1 MKRFIVIMVFFCFIP
16 ASCAKKPVN
25 IIEVSTPVKT
35 LNYIRRF
42 EDNVSLY
49 RDVEDKLIIQ
59 KEQVNGFDIF
69 SLDINEAILNF
80 EYTLTPQDN
89 LLYCKQLDVDRT
101 LKVKQL
107 GNSEENNELL
117 LEGKVT
123 KNIAKNIGYSQ
134 APLVSTSP
142 NQKYIVYCTVG
153 DILNHYSMQLYNME
167 TGKNLL
173 LIDTVDDVLLND
185 MQGNLSWSP
194 NETYLAISSKLIFNL
209 QNGKLISEI
218 NAENVLWSTSGDKLA
233 YTKLDKDFAKSIS
246 ILDINTTAID
256 EVFIVNQGEYL
267 PGYIVWNENETM
279 LAFVTSLI
287 DIEDSYNAIYSLDL
301 ESKEAVRIDTALK
314 MEIEQVSK
322 LESMHYNEAG
332 NILALTIADYLG
344 SYLYMYKMST
354 NEWKFFLDIE
364 YLHYENNEDYV
375 CIAGNRIYFIQ
386 DQDIVEV
393 DENMNAK
400 LIYKSENI
408 LEDIYLSKDGN
419 AMIIVENSKDRIV
432 LRQLVNFVL
441 KNM

>member
-1 MKRFIVIMVFFCFIP
+1 MKKFIILMVLLCFIT
-16 ASCAKKPVN
+16 ASCAEKPIN
-25 IIEVSTPVKT
+25 NIEVSTPIKT
-35 LNYIRRF
+35 LNYIGRL

-49 RDVEDKLIIQ
+49 RDIGDKLIVQ
-59 KEQVNGFDIF
+59 KEQEKGFELF

-80 EYTLTPQDN
+80 EYTLIPQDK

-107 GNSEENNELL
+107 GNSEENNVLL
-117 LEGKVT
+117 LEGEVT
-123 KNIAKNIGYSQ
+123 KNIAKNIAYSQ
-134 APLVSTSP
+134 TPLVSTSP

-153 DILNHYSMQLYNME
+153 DILNQYSMQLYNLE
-167 TGKNLL
+167 TGKTLL
-173 LIDTVDDVLLND
+173 LIDKVNEVLLND

-194 NETYLAISSKLIFNL
+194 NEGYLAISSKLIFNL

-218 NAENVLWSTSGDKLA
+218 NAGNVLWSTSSDKLA

-287 DIEDSYNAIYSLDL
+287 DIEDSYNGIYSLDL

-354 NEWKFFLDIE
+354 NEWKYFLNIE

-375 CIAGNRIYFIQ
+375 CNAGNSIYFIQ

-400 LIYKSENI
+400 HIYKSEDI